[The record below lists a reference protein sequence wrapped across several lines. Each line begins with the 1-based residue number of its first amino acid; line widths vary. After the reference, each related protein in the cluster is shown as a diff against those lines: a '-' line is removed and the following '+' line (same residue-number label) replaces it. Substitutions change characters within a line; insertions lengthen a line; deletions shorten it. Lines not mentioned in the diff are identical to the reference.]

1 MHWFNEFLKVC
12 RPVSRLT
19 GSEWA
24 DSRRF
29 ISLGTTAEP
38 GQWRTYRTPYLQEPM
53 DAATDKQ
60 TEKIVLMFASQ
71 VGKSEMLLNVL
82 GYYADQE
89 PSPQLMLQPTVEMAQ
104 AFSKERIAPMFRDS
118 PGLAGKLV
126 EGKDGRGAE
135 KKSSATILMKH
146 YPGGYLALV
155 GANSPA
161 GLASRP
167 IRILLADEVDRYPES
182 AGKEGDPLK
191 LAVQRTQNFGN
202 RKLLMVSTPTL
213 VGISKIHNEFLGGDQ
228 REFVVKCPDCGEF
241 NELKWENVHWDKDD
255 KGNLIES
262 SVGLYCPAC
271 GSKIRG
277 PRKINPDILQSGHW
291 EVRNPLGRYRSYHIN
306 SLNSPWVN
314 LVDLVKDWI
323 DINKRKDKSGLMEFI
338 NLKLGEPWEQYEADA
353 DKWEYL
359 LRRREYYPE
368 TGVLPDGILLLTAGV
383 DVQHDRLECTVYGWG
398 RGREC
403 WGIRHYVIPGC
414 PDTPEP
420 WRQLDGILTMQYP
433 LSCGVR
439 ITVASTFVDS
449 GDGTYSKEVYEY
461 TKARER
467 FRVFSI
473 KGRGGA
479 GVPFIGVPS
488 KQNIVGATLFT
499 LGVDSGKTAVMNR
512 LDIAEEGPGF
522 VHYPMQAEAG
532 FNESFFKQLTAEVF
546 EQRHE
551 KGKIKIGWRK
561 IRERNEALDCA
572 VYASAAM
579 ELLTPNFEQ
588 IEAAFLGS
596 FQQVAQAPRR
606 RRGVISKGV
615 TL

>member
-1 MHWFNEFLKVC
+1 MHWLNEFLKFC

-24 DSRRF
+24 DAKRF

-38 GQWRTYRTPYLQEPM
+38 GPWRTYRTPYLQEPM

-71 VGKSEMLLNVL
+71 VGKSELLLNVL

-118 PGLAGKLV
+118 PGLAGKLI
-126 EGKDGRGAE
+126 EGKEGRGTE
-135 KKSSATILMKH
+135 KKSSTTILMKH
-146 YPGGYLALV
+146 YSGGFLALV

-202 RKLLMVSTPTL
+202 RKLLMVSTPTV
-213 VGISKIHNEFLGGDQ
+213 VGYSKIHREFLAGDQ
-228 REFVVKCPDCGEF
+228 REFVVQCPECKAY
-241 NELKWENVHWDKDD
+241 NELKWENVHWESDD
-255 KGNLIES
+255 KGNVIES
-262 SVGLYCPAC
+262 SVGLFCPNC
-271 GSKIRG
+271 GAKIRG
-277 PRKINPDILQSGHW
+277 PRKINPDILQSGRW
-291 EVRNPLGRYRSYHIN
+291 EVRNPQGRFRSYHIN
-306 SLNSPWVN
+306 ALNSPWVN
-314 LVDLVKDWI
+314 LVDLVKDWVE
-323 DINKRKDKSGLMEFI
+323 INHRKDKAGLMEFI
-338 NLKLGEPWEQYEADA
+338 NLKLGEPWEQFEADA

-368 TGVLPDGILLLTAGV
+368 TGVLPDGVLLLTAGV

-398 RGREC
+398 RAREC
-403 WGIRHYVIPGC
+403 WGIHHYIIPGS

-420 WRQLDGILTMQYP
+420 WRQLDGILTMQQP
-433 LSCGVR
+433 LSFGTR
-439 ITVASTFVDS
+439 ITVACTFVDS

-479 GVPFIGVPS
+479 GVPYIGVPS
-488 KQNIVGATLFT
+488 RQNIVGATLFS
-499 LGVDSGKTAVMNR
+499 LGVDSGKH
-512 LDIAEEGPGF
+512 L
-522 VHYPMQAEAG
+522 
-532 FNESFFKQLTAEVF
+532 KL
-546 EQRHE
+546 
-551 KGKIKIGWRK
+551 
-561 IRERNEALDCA
+561 L
-572 VYASAAM
+572 SAYR
-579 ELLTPNFEQ
+579 Q
-588 IEAAFLGS
+588 
-596 FQQVAQAPRR
+596 
-606 RRGVISKGV
+606 K
-615 TL
+615 